1 LPGAAARIEVLC
13 TSRVIGE
20 AWWEQH
26 KERGL
31 VGGRLASII
40 ERNLYGDRLTEVS
53 RIGSDGYIGEKDIGL
68 CGDIAEGIV
77 WSGVVTSIGCSR
89 GGIAFASPACV
100 SKEGIQNAAAKA
112 GPHFEV
118 PIAGCWQ
125 VPYGINIPNRRDG
138 KIGIEV
144 YNLSNRETTLG
155 RPKE

>member
-1 LPGAAARIEVLC
+1 MPGAAARIEVLC

-68 CGDIAEGIV
+68 GGDVPEGIM
-77 WSGVVTSIGCSR
+77 WSGMVTSIGCSR
-89 GGIAFASPACV
+89 GGIAFASPAHM
-100 SKEGIQNAAAKA
+100 SKA
-112 GPHFEV
+112 G
-118 PIAGCWQ
+118 I
-125 VPYGINIPNRRDG
+125 
-138 KIGIEV
+138 
-144 YNLSNRETTLG
+144 
-155 RPKE
+155 